1 MLRTNLTC
9 RIVYAWSLAA
19 IVYKKTVNGQHRKR
33 KATKDR
39 ERNLFV
45 HASKSI
51 AVHNNRTMKMSSNA
65 SAGDT

>member
-19 IVYKKTVNGQHRKR
+19 IVCRKIVNGQHSKG
-33 KATKDR
+33 KATKDTK
-39 ERNLFV
+39 RNLFV